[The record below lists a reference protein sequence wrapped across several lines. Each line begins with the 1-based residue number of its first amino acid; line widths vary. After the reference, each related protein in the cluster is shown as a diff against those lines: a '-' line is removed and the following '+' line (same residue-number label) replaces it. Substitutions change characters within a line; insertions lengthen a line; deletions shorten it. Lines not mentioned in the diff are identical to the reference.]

1 MEYATV
7 ATVVLADD
15 HTLVRA
21 GLRRIL
27 ETTGNIV
34 VGETG
39 DGLEVIH
46 VVEATRPEVLL
57 LDLGMPGLH
66 GLDVIREVRRRVPAT
81 RVLVVSAH
89 GRDDFVV
96 RAFKT
101 GASGYVLKGANT
113 DELLEALSEVARGGY
128 YVSSEVSGVLA
139 RQMIGDLPVE
149 GPHPWDQMTPRER
162 QVFKLMAEGQSNTV
176 VAKRLYISHR
186 TAETHRANIMKKL
199 GLATQTD
206 VVLFALRK
214 GILQADTTPEDEAPG
229 GVDF

>member
-1 MEYATV
+1 M

-21 GLRRIL
+21 GIRRIL
-27 ETTGNIV
+27 ETTGNV
-34 VGETG
+34 VLGETG
-39 DGLEVIH
+39 DGLEVMA
-46 VVEATRPEVLL
+46 VVEATRPEVLV
-57 LDLGMPGLH
+57 LDLAMPGLH

-96 RAFKT
+96 RAFKN

-113 DELLEALSEVARGGY
+113 DELLEALGEVARGGY

-139 RQMIGDLPVE
+139 RQIIGDIPA

-162 QVFKLMAEGQSNTV
+162 QVFTLMAEGQPNTV

-214 GILQADTTPEDEAPG
+214 GILQADTSPEDGEDDPASH
-229 GVDF
+229 